1 MLFYK
6 WHHSDQCVCSCPWA
20 LTHRQI
26 FSPFLSPLF
35 RRRNTQTWSYR
46 EEPTTLVSIY
56 AFAVWRLDVTVRR
69 CWRNWKQTL
78 NTSLNSVIME
88 DTAVFVVVLQL
99 GIVLSKLRKPE
110 PPAGGPKQI
119 CLLIWEIVF
128 KLSKTSCWR
137 ENRCVDA
144 VAEHVE
150 AGHLLWSRSRLKLQQ
165 HQHLIILYNTH
176 FTINWSNYKL

>member
-1 MLFYK
+1 MSFSCSAAWHKWTWTGLGKRPSTVYYFCQACVWGVLSAGKCFSYK
-6 WHHSDQCVCSCPWA
+6 WHHSDQFACSCPWA

-56 AFAVWRLDVTVRR
+56 AFAVWRLDVPVRR

-78 NTSLNSVIME
+78 STSLNSVIME
-88 DTAVFVVVLQL
+88 DTAVFVVVLKL

-119 CLLIWEIVF
+119 LSVDLRNCLLNCPKQTAEE
-128 KLSKTSCWR
+128 KT
-137 ENRCVDA
+137 D
-144 VAEHVE
+144 
-150 AGHLLWSRSRLKLQQ
+150 L
-165 HQHLIILYNTH
+165 
-176 FTINWSNYKL
+176 